1 MSHAEYVAA
10 TKTISLSIISVT
22 YNVVWSRQ
30 YRTVMWISLRHVDVA
45 TTYKSL
51 IRGR

>member
-22 YNVVWSRQ
+22 YKTLSEADNIV
-30 YRTVMWISLRHVDVA
+30 L
-45 TTYKSL
+45 
-51 IRGR
+51 